1 MTDDEYQPVAVS
13 RRICAPAHD
22 IFQVLA
28 NPLRHPELDGSE
40 SLRGAGSAAV
50 ISGVGDVFVMK
61 MYFAHIGDYEMNN
74 HVVEYEQ
81 DRRIG
86 WEPEAGR
93 GHPNAAPGSPE
104 PARWGHRWSYQLTP
118 DGPDAT
124 IVTEIYDCSRAPEEE
139 RAGMD
144 NGNVWAEAMPERLG
158 AAARS
163 GLSGLRQRRTTQGVR
178 PSTTFDGRRMG
189 RRVRWSGR
197 GWPSRGRGGGA
208 CRACRSGRAVARARS
223 RCSGAP

>member
-1 MTDDEYQPVAVS
+1 MNCWVMVRLYLLSGIGAGARAAAAPGKDPGLMTDDGYQPVAVS
-13 RRICAPAHD
+13 RRIGAPAHD

-28 NPLRHPELDGSE
+28 NPMRHPELDGSG
-40 SLRGAGSAAV
+40 SLRGAVSTTM

-61 MYFAHIGDYEMNN
+61 MYFSHLGDYEMNN

-93 GHPNAAPGSPE
+93 GHPAAASDSSD

-124 IVTEIYDCSRAPEEE
+124 VVTEIYDCSRAPEEE

-144 NGNVWAEAMPERLG
+144 NGKVWIESMAKTLERLD
-158 AAARS
+158 ALCARPGS
-163 GLSGLRQRRTTQGVR
+163 Q
-178 PSTTFDGRRMG
+178 PS
-189 RRVRWSGR
+189 
-197 GWPSRGRGGGA
+197 PS
-208 CRACRSGRAVARARS
+208 
-223 RCSGAP
+223 

>member
-61 MYFAHIGDYEMNN
+61 MYFAALGDYEMNN
-74 HVVEYEQ
+74 HVVEYER
-81 DRRIG
+81 DRLVG
-86 WEPEAGR
+86 WEPAAGR
-93 GHPNAAPGSPE
+93 GHRDAVPDGDS
-104 PARWGHRWSYQLTP
+104 RWGQRWAYELTP

-124 IVTEIYDCSRAPEEE
+124 VVTEIYDCARVPAAE

-144 NGNVWAEAMPERLG
+144 NGRAWIDSMTQTLERLD
-158 AAARS
+158 RIC
-163 GLSGLRQRRTTQGVR
+163 T
-178 PSTTFDGRRMG
+178 GR
-189 RRVRWSGR
+189 
-197 GWPSRGRGGGA
+197 
-208 CRACRSGRAVARARS
+208 
-223 RCSGAP
+223 

>member
-1 MTDDEYQPVAVS
+1 MTEGEYQPVTVS
-13 RRICAPAHD
+13 RRINSSAHD
-22 IFQVLA
+22 IFQILA
-28 NPLRHPELDGSE
+28 NPARHQEFDGSD
-40 SLRGAGSAAV
+40 SLRGAGSAEV
-50 ISGVGDVFVMK
+50 VTGVGDVFVMK
-61 MYFAHIGDYEMNN
+61 MHFPHLGDYEMNN

-93 GHPNAAPGSPE
+93 GHPDAAQDSPE

-144 NGNVWAEAMPERLG
+144 NGKIWVESMARTLERLDALCG
-158 AAARS
+158 KVDQPGIQDVS
-163 GLSGLRQRRTTQGVR
+163 
-178 PSTTFDGRRMG
+178 
-189 RRVRWSGR
+189 
-197 GWPSRGRGGGA
+197 
-208 CRACRSGRAVARARS
+208 
-223 RCSGAP
+223 